1 MSHGITH
8 NDTMFSVRAMPWHGL
23 GVVLDEY
30 PRSIDEALD
39 KAGLGWKVTHGDV
52 LVVKT
57 PEWTDDF
64 GTKHPPELIP
74 AKGFKANLR
83 EDTGEVLGIVSD
95 EYEVVDNRDAFRF
108 LDALIGSELHFETAG
123 SLWGGRRV
131 WCLARLPEYVEL
143 GGDLSATY
151 IYVANSH
158 DGSMAVTAAATPIRI
173 VCANTLGAALR
184 QAEHGA
190 SAQRTFRFRH
200 TGNLQTKFA
209 EARQVLGMTIDYQKQ
224 FKALADRLAL
234 EPISETALEH
244 RVLRHLWVI
253 DDDTGAR
260 ARANRERAIER
271 VLAIFRGRG
280 GAGDTTGNSPGHASG
295 RRSTRSPSTW
305 TTDGATRA
313 APTRCSARSR
323 TPRSSSERSSWSR
336 RRDVAAGN
344 GVMIRLGF
352 RAGVGSPACRRDDG
366 RGGAVFFWS
375 RSRSSTRGSRRNPSE
390 DSCPTHAPGRCE
402 RQYASL

>member
-1 MSHGITH
+1 MSHGITN
-8 NDTMFSVRAMPWHGL
+8 NDQMFSVRAMPWHGL

-52 LVVKT
+52 LVVRR
-57 PEWTDDF
+57 PEWTEDF
-64 GTKHPPELIP
+64 GTKHEPELVP
-74 AKGFKANLR
+74 ARGFKANLR

-131 WCLARLPEYVEL
+131 WCLARLPEYIEF

-151 IYVANSH
+151 VYVANSH

-190 SAQRTFRFRH
+190 NAQRTFRFRH
-200 TGNLQTKFA
+200 TGNLQTKLA
-209 EARQVLGMTIDYQKQ
+209 EARQVLGMTVDYQTQ
-224 FKALADRLAL
+224 FKALADQLAL
-234 EPISETALEH
+234 ERISPTALEH

-253 DDDTGAR
+253 DDETGAQ

-271 VLAIFRGRG
+271 VLAIYRGRG
-280 GAGDTTGNSPGHASG
+280 AAGDTTGNSPETKWTAFNAIAEHLDYG
-295 RRSTRSPSTW
+295 RRYTTRTNQVQRSFEDT
-305 TTDGATRA
+305 GLKQRA
-313 APTRCSARSR
+313 LELVT
-323 TPRSSSERSSWSR
+323 
-336 RRDVAAGN
+336 AA
-344 GVMIRLGF
+344 
-352 RAGVGSPACRRDDG
+352 
-366 RGGAVFFWS
+366 
-375 RSRSSTRGSRRNPSE
+375 
-390 DSCPTHAPGRCE
+390 
-402 RQYASL
+402 